1 VYGKQPTTKEKQM
14 SSTESRISITVKTP
28 AGSLVTVRA
37 ESADE
42 LDNTVALSLESLR
55 SAVTELEA
63 TARGA
68 VAAPAQSATAVLANA
83 FPGAQVVDT
92 PPFSPAPI
100 GGGRSCRHGK
110 QTAIQGPS
118 KEGGIYKG
126 YFCPSPAGATDKCK
140 TIYVN
145 KHDPEWN
152 TFVPDKIK

>member
-1 VYGKQPTTKEKQM
+1 M

-42 LDNTVALSLESLR
+42 LDNTVALSLDSLKA
-55 SAVTELEA
+55 AVTELEA
-63 TARGA
+63 AARGTTA
-68 VAAPAQSATAVLANA
+68 VPAQNAAAVLATA

-100 GGGRSCRHGK
+100 GGGRNCKHGK

-126 YFCPSPAGATDKCK
+126 YFCPSAQGTPDKCK
-140 TIYVN
+140 TAYVN

>member
-1 VYGKQPTTKEKQM
+1 M

-63 TARGA
+63 AARGP
-68 VAAPAQSATAVLANA
+68 VGTPSDVIIKA
-83 FPGAQVVDT
+83 FPNAQVIQQDV

-100 GGGRSCRHGK
+100 GGGRSCKHGK

-126 YFCPSPAGATDKCK
+126 YFCPSPQGTPDKCK
-140 TIYVN
+140 TAYVN